1 MKKLNARIEHELT
14 MHFAELYHKGSTYI
28 ATFKLLQWF
37 EKDGGKITQAFFKRE
52 IFERWFE
59 YMEVEN
65 DDEDWQLSVI
75 NVLSD
80 HSVKK
85 PEGYILFQNS
95 SLYINS
101 QSENNED
108 EDEDESE

>member
-37 EKDGGKITQAFFKRE
+37 EKDGGKITHAFFKRE

-65 DDEDWQLSVI
+65 DDDDWQLSVI

-85 PEGYILFQNS
+85 PEGYILFKNT

-101 QSENNED
+101 LSEDSED
-108 EDEDESE
+108 EDEDEDE